1 MKQLITITKN
11 ILFVLAILL
20 LSSCARQITI
30 PMQDSNVNTG
40 AIKIRPAT
48 PVKSAVVTIDGNLIW
63 EKRCKVKSITLTN
76 VPKGSHEINVTSGSW
91 YYKEALKQ
99 KEIVNV
105 NGNNETRTILI
116 SVPPYSTG
124 YWIYRS
130 VLFFL

>member
-1 MKQLITITKN
+1 MKKLISITKHA
-11 ILFVLAILL
+11 FFALAILS
-20 LSSCARQITI
+20 LSSCAREII
-30 PMQDSNVNTG
+30 VPLQDSSVNTSS
-40 AIKIRPAT
+40 IKIRPAT
-48 PVKSAVVTIDGNLIW
+48 PVKSAVVTIDGNLVW
-63 EKRCKVKSITLTN
+63 ERRCKVKSITLTN

-99 KEIVNV
+99 KEVVDV
-105 NGNNETRTILI
+105 NGNNETRTILV